1 MEEFVIIQTV
11 FSVCLLFLYLII
23 PGTVSVKIRIIYVGL
38 MAELIMSIAT
48 ITLALINTFGGY

>member
-38 MAELIMSIAT
+38 MVELIMSVAT

>member
-38 MAELIMSIAT
+38 MVELIMSIAT

>member
-11 FSVCLLFLYLII
+11 FSVCLLFLYLMI

-38 MAELIMSIAT
+38 MVELIMSVAT

>member
-1 MEEFVIIQTV
+1 MEEFVTIQTV
-11 FSVCLLFLYLII
+11 FSVCLLFLYLMI

-38 MAELIMSIAT
+38 MVELIMSVAT